1 MSHSTIT
8 AAIHIT
14 AMLCVALGLALLF
27 ATITVAGL

>member
-8 AAIHIT
+8 AAIAT
-14 AMLCVALGLALLF
+14 LALLCVALGLALLF